1 MEKFLSVLL
10 CLCTLC
16 SFMPTGAF
24 AAYEDGLCQHHTA
37 HDPAVCGWADAVYC
51 THEHTAECYQQIQS
65 CIHDHTVEGC
75 TYVAAQEAKYCGH
88 ICGNGTCS
96 YDVGFAGQSCSC
108 DQLDE
113 AGNKTMYIKRIIG
126 LPGETVEIKNGKIYI
141 DGLVL
146 NTDIYAKDGITEE
159 GSPEFNNITLKENEY
174 YCLGDNRE
182 VSEDSRYIGPV
193 YLDREL
199 FHSVALH
206 EIIGKIRI
214 RVFPFNKIKVF

>member
-1 MEKFLSVLL
+1 MRNLMQRQWFQTVLWIFFVLL
-10 CLCTLC
+10 LVFFTTRFIGQRAVVDGPSMESTLH
-16 SFMPTGAF
+16 
-24 AAYEDGLCQHHTA
+24 DGDNMILDKISYRFS
-37 HDPAVCGWADAVYC
+37 DP
-51 THEHTAECYQQIQS
+51 ER
-65 CIHDHTVEGC
+65 
-75 TYVAAQEAKYCGH
+75 
-88 ICGNGTCS
+88 
-96 YDVGFAGQSCSC
+96 YDIVVFPG
-108 DQLDE
+108 QLDE

-126 LPGETVEIKNGKIYI
+126 LPGETVEIKDGKIYI

-214 RVFPFNKIKVF
+214 RVFPFNKIKIF